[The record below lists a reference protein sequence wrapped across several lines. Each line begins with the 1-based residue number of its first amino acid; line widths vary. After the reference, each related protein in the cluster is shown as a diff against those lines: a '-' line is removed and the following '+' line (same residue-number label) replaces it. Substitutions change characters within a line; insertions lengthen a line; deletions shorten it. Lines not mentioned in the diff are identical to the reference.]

1 MRDLVESNIRWVFGR
16 GRVDF
21 WWDRWLF
28 DELVSSYLEFDQP
41 PHFLVAEFYDRD
53 AWNEER
59 LLSWVPMHIVCVIK
73 DVYFQSFVK
82 DELVP
87 LLLRLHG
94 TVYDN
99 AEIFQQRTCCEDPK
113 IFLIL
118 YYFILF
124 LRIHFLYFTLLS

>member
-21 WWDRWLF
+21 WWDNWLF

-59 LLSWVPMHIVCVIK
+59 LLSWVPMHIVCVIN
-73 DVYFQSFVK
+73 DVYFQSSVK
-82 DELVP
+82 DELVWLP
-87 LLLRLHG
+87 SSSGSFTITSAWNSLRQCRNISTADLL
-94 TVYDN
+94 
-99 AEIFQQRTCCEDPK
+99 
-113 IFLIL
+113 
-118 YYFILF
+118 
-124 LRIHFLYFTLLS
+124 